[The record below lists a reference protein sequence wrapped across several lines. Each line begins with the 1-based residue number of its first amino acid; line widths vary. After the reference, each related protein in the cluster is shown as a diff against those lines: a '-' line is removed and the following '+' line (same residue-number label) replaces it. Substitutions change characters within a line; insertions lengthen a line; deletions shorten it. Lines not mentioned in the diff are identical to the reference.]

1 MKKTEHFLEQVNFGL
16 LKFFFKTINKK
27 GKDHM
32 YPNLSQELHCTVE
45 GMCVEGRKIN
55 LMF

>member
-45 GMCVEGRKIN
+45 GLCVEGRKIN